1 MRQVKFGVRNRLV
14 LCFLVLS
21 QLLLA
26 QADTA
31 AWTREFSVPYHV
43 ESAFKDMLD
52 NWYLI
57 DGSGKLQKYNRTGKM
72 TGYYHNT
79 RFGKIATIDATNPFY
94 VYCFYQKQQR
104 VVILDN
110 AMTELMVLNLQD
122 FGYYD
127 VKAIGRSN
135 DNQLWLYDA
144 VQYKLV
150 KLSTTGEVLNE
161 SIPVETYL
169 TQALEPNYLVEHENK
184 VLLGINH
191 YGFLVFDNFAK
202 FLKNIRIDG
211 ASNFVLEADF
221 FRYTLEDEMYL
232 MDPLYY
238 ESKLLK
244 GATIQKDLLHFYKE
258 VLLLSPNETVI
269 YLRN

>member
-1 MRQVKFGVRNRLV
+1 MRQVKFGVRNRLLLILMV
-14 LCFLVLS
+14 MS

-26 QADTA
+26 QADTST
-31 AWTREFSVPYHV
+31 WTREFAVPYR
-43 ESAFKDMLD
+43 SARAFKDMLD

-57 DGSGKLQKYNRTGKM
+57 DDAGKLQKYNRTGKLI
-72 TGYYHNT
+72 GYYHNT
-79 RFGKIATIDATNPFY
+79 RFGKPSSVDATNPFS
-94 VYCFYQKQQR
+94 VFCFYQKQQR

-110 AMTELMVLNLQD
+110 AMTEVLVLNLQD

-150 KLSTTGEVLNE
+150 KLSTAGQVLNE
-161 SIPVETYL
+161 SIPVEPYL
-169 TQALEPNYLVEHENK
+169 SETLVPNYLVEHENK
-184 VLLGINH
+184 VFLGINQ
-191 YGFLVFDNFAK
+191 YGFLIFDNFGK

-211 ASNFVLEADF
+211 ASDFVLEGDF
-221 FRYTLEDEMYL
+221 FRYALADEMYL
-232 MDPLYY
+232 MDPLYF

-244 GATIQKDLLHFYKE
+244 GAAIQKDLLHFYKE
-258 VLLLSPNETVI
+258 VLLLLPNETVI
-269 YLRN
+269 YQRN